1 MRRIYYILATL
12 IGMFSFW
19 SCESKKKTVT
29 IDQIQTITIEDN
41 DTVISTP
48 LVVSY
53 DTLVDTY
60 TLSNTKVTVEEMFV
74 LPVIEGDPSVQVIVS
89 NKVVDYFEMLLL
101 SEKSNTKIN
110 AKERMIKSLSKH
122 KASMKEDFEG
132 SLTMSEQRWFG
143 IYESQ
148 VKYDGNTYMM
158 LNLKYSNYYGGAHG
172 MHGTKYIIL
181 NRKSLRELDAN
192 QLFKDKKAAKHV
204 VEKYFNSY
212 LKHNEI
218 RREDLFL
225 ENGEYYLTDN
235 FTVRNDSLIIN
246 HHVYE
251 IAPYYLGEIEFGV
264 PLQELKPYLK
274 VDFGL

>member
-1 MRRIYYILATL
+1 MRRIYYILPIL
-12 IGMFSFW
+12 IGILPFL
-19 SCESKKKTVT
+19 SCESKKNTVT

-41 DTVISTP
+41 EIVTATP
-48 LVVSY
+48 LIVSY
-53 DTLVDTY
+53 DTLVDSY
-60 TLSNTKVTVEEMFV
+60 KLSNTKVTVDEKFV
-74 LPVIEGDPSVQVIVS
+74 LPVIEGDASVQVIVS
-89 NKVVDYFEMLLL
+89 NRIVDYFEMLLL
-101 SEKSNTKIN
+101 SEKSNTKVN

-122 KASMKEDFEG
+122 KANMKEDFEG
-132 SLTMSEQRWFG
+132 SLLMSEQRWFG
-143 IYESQ
+143 NYESQ

-158 LNLKYSNYYGGAHG
+158 LNLTYSNYYGGAHG
-172 MHGTKYIIL
+172 MHGTKYIVL

-192 QLFKDKKAAKHV
+192 QLFNDKKAAKNV

-235 FTVRNDSLIIN
+235 FTVRNDSLIFN

-264 PLQELKPYLK
+264 PLNELKPYLK
-274 VDFGL
+274 LDFSL